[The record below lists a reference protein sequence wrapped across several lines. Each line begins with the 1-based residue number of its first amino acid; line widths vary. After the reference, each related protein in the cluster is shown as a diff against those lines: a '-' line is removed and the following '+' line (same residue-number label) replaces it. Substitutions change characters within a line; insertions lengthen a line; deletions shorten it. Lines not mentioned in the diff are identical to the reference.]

1 MIKSAKNNLTILMFG
16 LSALCVSESL
26 LAKVATEVTRQEN
39 KSVYA
44 KLPFNN
50 KQDFMDAKKGLL
62 LKPDT
67 LTIKNATTGQ
77 VVWDLESFKK
87 VISLEQDAPDT
98 INPSLWRNAQLNLQ
112 YGLFEVKKDIYQ
124 VRGYDLSNITFI
136 RSKQGWIVFD
146 VGMMWF

>member
-77 VVWDLESFKK
+77 VVLD
-87 VISLEQDAPDT
+87 
-98 INPSLWRNAQLNLQ
+98 
-112 YGLFEVKKDIYQ
+112 
-124 VRGYDLSNITFI
+124 
-136 RSKQGWIVFD
+136 
-146 VGMMWF
+146 